1 MAQIAKIESHAEL
14 KSSAEKFYGFFKNNM
29 SSFVQMF
36 PQIFK
41 NFEVVGGGEIRA
53 GSVTKWT
60 YDIGEGV
67 MATKIKIQALDDGNT
82 SITFLVLEGHLLK
95 VYNSFKAKLQLT
107 KAGHGGSIVK
117 WTLEFEKANANS
129 PDLKIYAEQA
139 IKVSKG
145 IDAYLGRA

>member
-1 MAQIAKIESHAEL
+1 MAQIAKIESQAEL
-14 KSSAEKFYGFFKNNM
+14 KSSAAKFYGFFKSNM

-41 NFEVVGGGEIRA
+41 NFEVVGGGEIRT

-60 YDIGEGV
+60 YDLGEGV
-67 MATKIKIQALDDGNT
+67 IAAKIKIQALDDGDT
-82 SITFLVLEGHLLK
+82 SITFVILEGDVLK
-95 VYNSFKAKLQLT
+95 VYKSFKAKMQVT
-107 KAGHGGSIVK
+107 KAGNGGSIVK
-117 WTLEFEKANANS
+117 WTLEFEKANS
-129 PDLKIYAEQA
+129 ITPDPKIYAEYA